1 MRKLTIYTLVA
12 ALTAVAPGAAFG
24 DSWIS
29 GSGGI
34 STTAT
39 SGHKAALMGLCS
51 EYDGKLEWAIV
62 YGDVYVGA
70 SEEPAEMKYRVDDG
84 EVIDNQS
91 AQEAGRPQW
100 VKLARALKMN
110 DHDGVFAN
118 LLLGAD
124 RFLLSVVAHDGET
137 VSSAF
142 DVSGFASVMTKLK
155 CLDAAWAVGDDAD
168 ASSSEDRPSSRS
180 FTGSGPQD
188 TDDFYIGSS
197 KWQACFT
204 MTSVERLSDGTPI
217 GVIYVDVMSEDTGE
231 QVAEL
236 AGNAESGDTHG
247 CTTVRSGPGE
257 FYFHVNAGAGQ
268 DWRVEARP

>member
-1 MRKLTIYTLVA
+1 MKKLMIYTLVA
-12 ALTAVAPGAAFG
+12 ALTATASETAFAE
-24 DSWIS
+24 DWIA

-34 STTAT
+34 STTAS
-39 SGHKAALMGLCS
+39 SGHKAALVGRCS

-62 YGDVYVGA
+62 YGDVYIGA
-70 SEEPAEMKYRVDDG
+70 SEMPAEMKYRVDAG
-84 EVIDNQS
+84 EVVDNQK
-91 AQEAGRPQW
+91 AHETGLPHW
-100 VKLARALKMN
+100 VKLARLLKMK

-124 RFLLSVVAHDGET
+124 RFVVSVVAHNGED

-142 DVSGFASVMTKLK
+142 DVSGFASVMTELE
-155 CLDAAWAVGDDAD
+155 CLGAAWAVGDDSD
-168 ASSSEDRPSSRS
+168 GSSSEARAASRS

-188 TDDFYIGSS
+188 TDDFYVGST

-217 GVIYVDVMSEDTGE
+217 GVIYVDVVSEATGE

-247 CTTVRSGPGE
+247 CTTVRSGPGDY
-257 FYFHVNAGAGQ
+257 FFHVNAGAGQ